1 MDIRSPTPQ
10 QSCQNCARHAF
21 PEDNSAV
28 QAPKSTIIYG
38 IGEAPLLDA
47 PLREA
52 GNCPSTD

>member
-1 MDIRSPTPQ
+1 M
-10 QSCQNCARHAF
+10 
-21 PEDNSAV
+21 
-28 QAPKSTIIYG
+28 YG